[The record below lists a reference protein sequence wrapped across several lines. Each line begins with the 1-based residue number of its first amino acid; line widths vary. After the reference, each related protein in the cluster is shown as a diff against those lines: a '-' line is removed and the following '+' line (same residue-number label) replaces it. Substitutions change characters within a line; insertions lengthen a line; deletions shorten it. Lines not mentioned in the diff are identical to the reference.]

1 MEKKMETTIMDNS
14 ATTTTSTPPPTTT
27 TAAVSALSP
36 GVLLKLGH
44 QAVSNL
50 AIGQLALLRGP

>member
-1 MEKKMETTIMDNS
+1 MEKKMETTIMGNS
-14 ATTTTSTPPPTTT
+14 ATTTTSTPPPTNS
-27 TAAVSALSP
+27 AVSALSP

-50 AIGQLALLRGP
+50 AIGHLALLRGP